1 MAVWLLEE
9 LDYLEFNIMAFQ
21 TGTQVRPELGRADVS
36 GFAKAGMITGQAL
49 AGLGRDIGEGIE
61 KYQKNKTITLA
72 AIAGVEGTTAA
83 FPEII
88 GLAQEVGGDVAKA
101 FKNIAS
107 GNYNQRDAL
116 TAKGFASSYQE
127 QRIAEQQFRRREA
140 EITAAGTPKLSAFQE
155 KRQALKRAGFSDQ
168 EATMR
173 AATGQTIQVG
183 PTSEPSIDPT
193 LLRQQVDADT
203 DVLNK
208 EIIPA
213 INAQPFVNRMEAL
226 LNKEGIEGVITGQ
239 LAKPELFLKAVGADL
254 GMNFPDVA
262 TTQEYMATA
271 GRQVG
276 SIIRL
281 FGAGTGLSDADR
293 QYAER
298 IAGGDINVPI
308 DALKRIVRAAK
319 EASLGQIQ
327 RYNSRVERKYSEDT
341 GLTPQQIAYVRG
353 SLIIPEEELSLFQ
366 SPETK
371 PPKGGPG
378 KEVEDLL
385 GELGIQ

>member
-1 MAVWLLEE
+1 
-9 LDYLEFNIMAFQ
+9 MAFQ

-36 GFAKAGMITGQAL
+36 GFAKGGAAIGAGILQGIENYRTQKQITASAL
-49 AGLGRDIGEGIE
+49 ADLEGRFAADPSLLETASQAGGNIGKSFKKVFED
-61 KYQKNKTITLA
+61 
-72 AIAGVEGTTAA
+72 
-83 FPEII
+83 
-88 GLAQEVGGDVAKA
+88 GD
-101 FKNIAS
+101 F
-107 GNYNQRDAL
+107 NQRDVL
-116 TAKGFASSYQE
+116 NLSGYVNSLQSTQE
-127 QRIAEQQFRRREA
+127 AAREA
-140 EITAAGTPKLSAFQE
+140 RRLEAQITAVGTPKLSAFEE
-155 KRQALKRAGFSDQ
+155 KRQALRKFLGEE

-183 PTSEPSIDPT
+183 PTGEPSIDLT

-262 TTQEYMATA
+262 TTQEYIATA

-308 DALKRIVRAAK
+308 EALRRIVRAAK

-327 RYNSRVERKYSEDT
+327 RYNSRIERKYSEDT
-341 GLTPQQIAYVRG
+341 GLTPKQIAFARG
-353 SLIIPEEELSLFQ
+353 SLIIPDEELSLFQ
-366 SPETK
+366 SPEAK
-371 PPKGGPG
+371 PSKGGPG

-385 GELGIQ
+385 SELGIQ